1 MPMVLG
7 AAGDSSI
14 STDVSSIVTTFTTG
28 MGDVKTQALS
38 LINTASPYLIT
49 IVAAVVVVKFGI
61 SLLKHFKA

>member
-7 AAGDSSI
+7 AADSSI